1 LPYNLKNMEEKKETV
16 DIDNRDIIADHLK
29 SIERDWAWLSRKT
42 EIPYATIYSCFVQRN
57 FKVSED
63 NLKLINTVLE
73 TSFE

>member
-1 LPYNLKNMEEKKETV
+1 MEENKETV
-16 DIDNRDIIADHLK
+16 DIDNRDVIKEHLA
-29 SIERDWAWLSRKT
+29 SIERDWAWLARKT

-63 NLKLINTVLE
+63 NLKTINTVLG